1 MGILTEVNQK
11 AKELEELK
19 QVAIKKIVSE
29 CKKFENEKIKFIS
42 KKGPRVFIL
51 NFKDLEDNWCPLYY
65 DFEYQFKCILYI
77 FKHTNPDNL
86 INKWEQI
93 KKDGICQVLP
103 DAYTKSELD
112 FIVHDKQAKEDFYSS
127 SLVKISLN
135 PKVINFLDSI
145 LLNQK
150 EMR

>member
-1 MGILTEVNQK
+1 MGILTEVSQK

-19 QVAIKKIVSE
+19 QVAIKKIVAE

-51 NFKDLEDNWCPLYY
+51 NFKDLEDNWSPLYY

-93 KKDGICQVLP
+93 KKDGICKVLP
-103 DAYTKSELD
+103 DAYTKGELD
-112 FIVHDKQAKEDFYSS
+112 FVVHDKQAKEEFYSS

-135 PKVINFLDSI
+135 PKVITFLDSI
-145 LLNQK
+145 LY
-150 EMR
+150 

>member
-19 QVAIKKIVSE
+19 QTAIKKIVAE
-29 CKKFENEKIKFIS
+29 CKKFENEKVKFIS
-42 KKGPRVFIL
+42 KRGPRVFII

-93 KKDGICQVLP
+93 KKDGICKVLP
-103 DAYTKSELD
+103 DAYTKDELD
-112 FIVHDKQAKEDFYSS
+112 FIVHDKQAKEDFY
-127 SLVKISLN
+127 
-135 PKVINFLDSI
+135 P
-145 LLNQK
+145 
-150 EMR
+150 

>member
-1 MGILTEVNQK
+1 MGILTEVSQK

-19 QVAIKKIVSE
+19 QVAIKKIVAE

-42 KKGPRVFIL
+42 KKGPRVFII
-51 NFKDLEDNWCPLYY
+51 NFKDLEDNWSPLYY

-93 KKDGICQVLP
+93 KKDGICKVLP
-103 DAYTKSELD
+103 DAYTKDELD

-135 PKVINFLDSI
+135 PKVVTFLDSI
-145 LLNQK
+145 LY
-150 EMR
+150 

>member
-1 MGILTEVNQK
+1 MGILTEVSQK

-19 QVAIKKIVSE
+19 QTAIKKIVAK

-42 KKGPRVFIL
+42 KKGPRVFII

-77 FKHTNPDNL
+77 LKHTNPDNL

-93 KKDGICQVLP
+93 KKDGICKVLP
-103 DAYTKSELD
+103 DAYTKGELD
-112 FIVHDKQAKEDFYSS
+112 FIVHDKQAKEEFYSS

-135 PKVINFLDSI
+135 PKVITFLDSI
-145 LLNQK
+145 LLH
-150 EMR
+150 

>member
-19 QVAIKKIVSE
+19 QTAIKKIVAE

-42 KKGPRVFIL
+42 KKGPRVFII

-103 DAYTKSELD
+103 DAYTKGELD

-135 PKVINFLDSI
+135 PKVVTFLDSI
-145 LLNQK
+145 LY
-150 EMR
+150 

>member
-19 QVAIKKIVSE
+19 QTAIKKIVAE

-42 KKGPRVFIL
+42 KRGPRVFII

-93 KKDGICQVLP
+93 KKDGICKVLP
-103 DAYTKSELD
+103 DAYTKGELD
-112 FIVHDKQAKEDFYSS
+112 FIIHDKQAKEDFYSS

-135 PKVINFLDSI
+135 PKVVTFLDSI
-145 LLNQK
+145 LY
-150 EMR
+150 

>member
-1 MGILTEVNQK
+1 MGILTEVSQK

-19 QVAIKKIVSE
+19 QTAIKKIVAE

-42 KKGPRVFIL
+42 KRGPRVFII

-77 FKHTNPDNL
+77 LKHTNPDNL

-93 KKDGICQVLP
+93 KKDGICKVLP
-103 DAYTKSELD
+103 DAYTKDELD
-112 FIVHDKQAKEDFYSS
+112 FIVHDKQRK
-127 SLVKISLN
+127 
-135 PKVINFLDSI
+135 
-145 LLNQK
+145 
-150 EMR
+150 

>member
-19 QVAIKKIVSE
+19 QVAIKKIVAE

-42 KKGPRVFIL
+42 KKGPRVFLI
-51 NFKDLEDNWCPLYY
+51 NFKDLEDNWSPLYY

-77 FKHTNPDNL
+77 LKHTNPDNL

-93 KKDGICQVLP
+93 KQDGICKVLP
-103 DAYTKSELD
+103 DAYTKGELD

-135 PKVINFLDSI
+135 PKVVTFLDSI
-145 LLNQK
+145 LLN
-150 EMR
+150 

>member
-19 QVAIKKIVSE
+19 QTAIKKIVAE

-42 KKGPRVFIL
+42 KRGPRVFII
-51 NFKDLEDNWCPLYY
+51 NFKDLEDSWCPLYY

-93 KKDGICQVLP
+93 KKDGICKVLP
-103 DAYTKSELD
+103 DAYTKGELD
-112 FIVHDKQAKEDFYSS
+112 FIVHNKQAKEDFYSS

-135 PKVINFLDSI
+135 PKVVTFLDSI
-145 LLNQK
+145 LY
-150 EMR
+150 

>member
-19 QVAIKKIVSE
+19 QTAIKKIVAE
-29 CKKFENEKIKFIS
+29 CKKFENEKVKFIS
-42 KKGPRVFIL
+42 KKGPRVFII

-93 KKDGICQVLP
+93 KKDGICKVLP
-103 DAYTKSELD
+103 DAYTKGELD
-112 FIVHDKQAKEDFYSS
+112 FVVHDKQAKEDFYSS

-135 PKVINFLDSI
+135 PKVVTFLDSI
-145 LLNQK
+145 LY
-150 EMR
+150 

>member
-1 MGILTEVNQK
+1 MGILTEVSQK

-19 QVAIKKIVSE
+19 QVAIKKIVAE

-42 KKGPRVFIL
+42 KKGPRIFTI
-51 NFKDLEDNWCPLYY
+51 NFKDLEDNWSPLYY

-93 KKDGICQVLP
+93 KKDGICRVLP
-103 DAYTKSELD
+103 DAYTKGELD
-112 FIVHDKQAKEDFYSS
+112 FIVHDKQAKEEFYSS

-135 PKVINFLDSI
+135 PKVVTFIDSI
-145 LLNQK
+145 
-150 EMR
+150 

>member
-19 QVAIKKIVSE
+19 QVAIKEIVAE

-42 KKGPRVFIL
+42 KRGPRVFII

-93 KKDGICQVLP
+93 KKDGICKVLP
-103 DAYTKSELD
+103 DAYTKGELD
-112 FIVHDKQAKEDFYSS
+112 FIIHDKQAKEDFYSS

-135 PKVINFLDSI
+135 PKVITFLDSI
-145 LLNQK
+145 LLH
-150 EMR
+150 

>member
-19 QVAIKKIVSE
+19 QTAIKKIVAE

-42 KKGPRVFIL
+42 KRGPRVFII

-93 KKDGICQVLP
+93 KKDGICKVLP
-103 DAYTKSELD
+103 DAYTKGELD
-112 FIVHDKQAKEDFYSS
+112 FIVHDKQAKEYFYSS

-135 PKVINFLDSI
+135 PKVVTFLDSI
-145 LLNQK
+145 LY
-150 EMR
+150 

>member
-19 QVAIKKIVSE
+19 QTAIKKIVAE

-51 NFKDLEDNWCPLYY
+51 DFKDLEDNWCPLYY

-93 KKDGICQVLP
+93 KKDGICKVLP
-103 DAYTKSELD
+103 DAYTKDELD
-112 FIVHDKQAKEDFYSS
+112 FIVHDKQAKEYFYSS
-127 SLVKISLN
+127 SLIKISLN
-135 PKVINFLDSI
+135 PKVVTFLDSI
-145 LLNQK
+145 LY
-150 EMR
+150 

>member
-19 QVAIKKIVSE
+19 QTAIKKIVAE

-42 KKGPRVFIL
+42 KRGPRVFII

-93 KKDGICQVLP
+93 KKDGICKVLP
-103 DAYTKSELD
+103 DAYTKDELD

-135 PKVINFLDSI
+135 PKVVTF
-145 LLNQK
+145 
-150 EMR
+150 

>member
-1 MGILTEVNQK
+1 MGILTEVSQK

-19 QVAIKKIVSE
+19 QTAIKKIVAE

-51 NFKDLEDNWCPLYY
+51 NFKDLEDNWSPLYY

-93 KKDGICQVLP
+93 KKDGICKVLP
-103 DAYTKSELD
+103 DAYTKDELD

-135 PKVINFLDSI
+135 PKVVTFLDSI
-145 LLNQK
+145 LY
-150 EMR
+150 

>member
-19 QVAIKKIVSE
+19 QTAIKKIVAE

-42 KKGPRVFIL
+42 KRGPRVFII

-93 KKDGICQVLP
+93 KKDGICKVLP
-103 DAYTKSELD
+103 DAYTKDELD

-135 PKVINFLDSI
+135 PKVVTFLDSI
-145 LLNQK
+145 LY
-150 EMR
+150 